1 MMEQTYGL
9 KPALLS
15 DLKAMKETFWSNSSL
30 KSCVHSETNTVD
42 GTDIFDAEKRL
53 LRFAPYIKQAFPE
66 TVEKNGIIESPIQRL
81 PVMQRELETY
91 YQTTIPGKLLLKCD
105 NELPIA
111 GSIKARGGIY
121 EVLKLAETLLLKH
134 DMIQLTDDYSVLA
147 DPSIKEFFSQYSIA
161 VGSTGNLALSIGTMG
176 AALGFN
182 VTVHMSREAKEWK
195 KELLREK
202 GVMVIEHQ
210 NDFSYAVE
218 EGRKQCLKDSNCF
231 FIDDENSKDLF
242 MGYAV
247 AALRLRQQFEEK
259 GVVVDGDHP
268 LIVYLP
274 CGVGGGP
281 GGVTYGLK
289 HVFGDHVH
297 CYFAEPTNSPCM
309 LLGLS
314 TGKHENISV
323 RDIGLSNRTEAD
335 GLAVG
340 RPSALAGRMVQ
351 ETVNGVY
358 TVSDEN
364 LFKMLALLHESESIS
379 LEPSALAGMLGP
391 TLPPIRKH
399 LESLSLTSNQLNHA
413 THLVWAT
420 GGNLVPSSIME
431 SYVAKGNG
439 LL

>member
-30 KSCVHSETNTVD
+30 KSCGHSETNTVD

-66 TVEKNGIIESPIQRL
+66 TVDKNGIIESPIQRL

-91 YQTTIPGKLLLKCD
+91 YQSIIPGKLLLKCD

-147 DPSIKEFFSQYSIA
+147 DPSFKEFFSQYSIA

-297 CYFAEPTNSPCM
+297 CYFAEPNNSPCM

-351 ETVNGVY
+351 EIVNGVY

>member
-1 MMEQTYGL
+1 MMEHTYGL

-15 DLKAMKETFWSNSSL
+15 DLKSMKETFWSNSSL
-30 KSCVHSETNTVD
+30 ISGNPNTNTVD
-42 GTDIFDAEKRL
+42 GRDIYEAEERL
-53 LRFAPYIKQAFPE
+53 LRFAPYIKHVFPE
-66 TVEKNGIIESPIQRL
+66 TEGKNGIIESPIQGL
-81 PVMQRELETY
+81 PDMQLALQEFY
-91 YQTTIPGKLLLKCD
+91 HTTIPGRLLLKCD

-121 EVLKLAETLLLKH
+121 EVLKLAETLLLDH
-134 DMIQLTDDYSVLA
+134 GLIQLADDYSVLA
-147 DPSIKEFFSQYSIA
+147 NPPFKEFFSQYSIA
-161 VGSTGNLALSIGTMG
+161 VGSTGNLALSIGTIG

-202 GVMVIEHQ
+202 GVTVIEHQ

-218 EGRKQCLKDSNCF
+218 EGRMQCMKDSNCF

-247 AALRLRQQFEEK
+247 AALRLKKQFEEEGIK
-259 GVVVDGDHP
+259 VDRDHP
-268 LIVYLP
+268 LVVYLP

-323 RDIGLSNRTEAD
+323 QDIGLSNRTEAD

-351 ETVNGVY
+351 ELVNGVY
-358 TVSDEN
+358 TVKDEN
-364 LFKMLALLHESESIS
+364 LFKMLALLQKSESIS

-391 TLPPIRKH
+391 TLPQIRKH
-399 LESLSLTSNQLNHA
+399 LESLSLTSHQLNQS

-420 GGNLVPSSIME
+420 GGNLVPASIME
-431 SYVAKGNG
+431 KYTAKGKG

>member
-1 MMEQTYGL
+1 MMELTYGL

-15 DLKAMKETFWSNSSL
+15 DLKSLKETFWSNSSL
-30 KSCVHSETNTVD
+30 KSYGHSAKNTVD
-42 GTDIFDAEKRL
+42 GTDIYDAEKRL

-66 TVEKNGIIESPIQRL
+66 TEEKNGIIESPIQRL
-81 PVMQRELETY
+81 SVMQQELEKY
-91 YQTTIPGKLLLKCD
+91 YQTTILGNLLVKCD

-121 EVLKLAETLLLKH
+121 EVLKLAETLLLDH
-134 DMIQLTDDYSVLA
+134 DMIQLTDDYSLLA
-147 DPSIKEFFSQYSIA
+147 DHSFKEFFSQYSIA
-161 VGSTGNLALSIGTMG
+161 VGSTGNLALSIGTIG

-195 KELLREK
+195 KALLREK
-202 GVMVIEHQ
+202 GVTVIEHQ

-218 EGRKQCLKDSNCF
+218 EGRKQCVKDSNCF

-247 AALRLRQQFEEK
+247 AALRLRKQFEEK
-259 GVVVDGDHP
+259 GITVDRDHP

-323 RDIGLSNRTEAD
+323 QDIGLSNRTEAD

-340 RPSALAGRMVQ
+340 RPSALAGRIVQ
-351 ETVNGVY
+351 KLVNGVY
-358 TVSDEN
+358 TVNDEN
-364 LFKMLALLHESESIS
+364 LFKMLALLHKSESIS

-391 TLPPIRKH
+391 TSPQIRKH
-399 LESLSLTSNQLNHA
+399 LESLSLTNNQLKQA

-420 GGNLVPSSIME
+420 GGNLVPASIME
-431 SYVAKGNG
+431 RYVAKGKG

>member
-1 MMEQTYGL
+1 MMELTYGL
-9 KPALLS
+9 KPALLT
-15 DLKAMKETFWSNSSL
+15 DLKSLKESFWSNSSL
-30 KSCVHSETNTVD
+30 ISYGHSAKNTVD
-42 GTDIFDAEKRL
+42 GTDIYDAEKRL

-66 TVEKNGIIESPIQRL
+66 TEEKNGIIESPIQRL
-81 PVMQRELETY
+81 SVMQQELEKY
-91 YQTTIPGKLLLKCD
+91 YQTTILGKLLVKCD

-121 EVLKLAETLLLKH
+121 EVLKLAETLLLDH
-134 DMIQLTDDYSVLA
+134 DMIQLTDDYSLLA
-147 DPSIKEFFSQYSIA
+147 DRSFKEFFSQYSIA
-161 VGSTGNLALSIGTMG
+161 VGSTGNLALSIGTIG

-195 KELLREK
+195 KALLREK
-202 GVMVIEHQ
+202 GVMVTEHQ

-218 EGRKQCLKDSNCF
+218 EGRKQCVKDSNCF

-247 AALRLRQQFEEK
+247 AALRLRKQFEEK
-259 GVVVDGDHP
+259 GITVDRDHP

-323 RDIGLSNRTEAD
+323 QDIGLSNRTEAD

-351 ETVNGVY
+351 KLVNGVY
-358 TVSDEN
+358 TVNDEN
-364 LFKMLALLHESESIS
+364 LFKMLALLHKSESIS

-391 TLPPIRKH
+391 TSPQIRKH
-399 LESLSLTSNQLNHA
+399 LESLSLTNNQLNQA

-420 GGNLVPSSIME
+420 GGKLVPASIME
-431 SYVAKGNG
+431 RYVAKGKG
-439 LL
+439 FL

>member
-1 MMEQTYGL
+1 MEQTYGL

-30 KSCVHSETNTVD
+30 KSCGHSETNTVD

-91 YQTTIPGKLLLKCD
+91 YQSTIPGKLLLKCD

-147 DPSIKEFFSQYSIA
+147 DPSFKEFFSQYSIA

-218 EGRKQCLKDSNCF
+218 EGRKQCLKDSNCL

-259 GVVVDGDHP
+259 GVVVDNP

-297 CYFAEPTNSPCM
+297 CYFAEPNNSPCM

-351 ETVNGVY
+351 EIVNGVY

>member
-1 MMEQTYGL
+1 MMELTYGL

-15 DLKAMKETFWSNSSL
+15 DLKSLKETFWSNSSL
-30 KSCVHSETNTVD
+30 ISYGHSAKNTVD
-42 GTDIFDAEKRL
+42 GTDIYDAEKRL

-66 TVEKNGIIESPIQRL
+66 TEEKNGIIESPIQRL
-81 PVMQRELETY
+81 SVMQQELEKY
-91 YQTTIPGKLLLKCD
+91 YQTTILGKLLVKCD

-121 EVLKLAETLLLKH
+121 EVLKLAETLLLDH
-134 DMIQLTDDYSVLA
+134 DMIQLTDDYSLLA
-147 DPSIKEFFSQYSIA
+147 DRSFKEFFSQYSIA
-161 VGSTGNLALSIGTMG
+161 VGSTGNLALSIGTIG

-195 KELLREK
+195 KALLREK
-202 GVMVIEHQ
+202 GVTVIEHQ

-218 EGRKQCLKDSNCF
+218 EGRKQCVKDSNCF

-247 AALRLRQQFEEK
+247 AALRLRKQFEEK
-259 GVVVDGDHP
+259 GITVDRDHP

-323 RDIGLSNRTEAD
+323 QDIGLSNRTEAD

-351 ETVNGVY
+351 KLVNGVY
-358 TVSDEN
+358 TVNDEN
-364 LFKMLALLHESESIS
+364 LFKMLALLHKSESIS

-391 TLPPIRKH
+391 TSPQIRKH
-399 LESLSLTSNQLNHA
+399 LESRSLTNNQLNQA

-420 GGNLVPSSIME
+420 GGNLVPASIME
-431 SYVAKGNG
+431 RYVAKGKG
-439 LL
+439 FL

>member
-1 MMEQTYGL
+1 MMELTYGL

-15 DLKAMKETFWSNSSL
+15 DLKSLKETFWSNSSL
-30 KSCVHSETNTVD
+30 ISYDHSAKNTVD
-42 GTDIFDAEKRL
+42 GTDIYDAEKRL
-53 LRFAPYIKQAFPE
+53 QRFAPYIKQAFPE
-66 TVEKNGIIESPIQRL
+66 TEEKNGIIESPIQRL
-81 PVMQRELETY
+81 SDMQKELEKY
-91 YQTTIPGKLLLKCD
+91 YQTTILGKLLVKCD

-121 EVLKLAETLLLKH
+121 EVLKLAETLLLDH
-134 DMIQLTDDYSVLA
+134 DMIQLTDDYSLLA
-147 DPSIKEFFSQYSIA
+147 DRSFKKFFSQYSIA
-161 VGSTGNLALSIGTMG
+161 VGSTGNLALSIGTIG

-195 KELLREK
+195 KALLREK
-202 GVMVIEHQ
+202 GVTVIEHQ

-218 EGRKQCLKDSNCF
+218 EGRKQCVKDSNCF

-247 AALRLRQQFEEK
+247 AALRLRKQFDEK
-259 GVVVDGDHP
+259 GIKVDRDHP

-323 RDIGLSNRTEAD
+323 QDIGLSNRTEAD

-340 RPSALAGRMVQ
+340 RPSALAGRMV
-351 ETVNGVY
+351 EKLVNGVY
-358 TVSDEN
+358 TVNDEN
-364 LFKMLALLHESESIS
+364 LFKMLALLHKSESIS

-391 TLPPIRKH
+391 TSPQIRKH
-399 LESLSLTSNQLNHA
+399 LESLSLTNNQLNQA

-420 GGNLVPSSIME
+420 GGNLVPASIME
-431 SYVAKGNG
+431 RYVAKGKG
-439 LL
+439 FL

>member
-1 MMEQTYGL
+1 MMELTYGL

-15 DLKAMKETFWSNSSL
+15 DLKSLKETFWSNSSL
-30 KSCVHSETNTVD
+30 ISYGHSATSTVD
-42 GTDIFDAEKRL
+42 GTDIYDAEKRL

-66 TVEKNGIIESPIQRL
+66 TGEKNGIIESPIQRL
-81 PVMQRELETY
+81 SVMQQELEKY
-91 YQTTIPGKLLLKCD
+91 YQTTILGKLLVKCD

-121 EVLKLAETLLLKH
+121 EVLKLAETLLLDH
-134 DMIQLTDDYSVLA
+134 DMIQLTDDYSLLA
-147 DPSIKEFFSQYSIA
+147 DRSFKEFFSQYSIA
-161 VGSTGNLALSIGTMG
+161 VGSTGNLALSIGTIG
-176 AALGFN
+176 ATLGFN

-195 KELLREK
+195 KALLREK
-202 GVMVIEHQ
+202 GVTVIEHQ

-218 EGRKQCLKDSNCF
+218 EGRKQCVKDSNCF

-247 AALRLRQQFEEK
+247 AALRLRKQFEEK
-259 GVVVDGDHP
+259 GITVDRHHP

-323 RDIGLSNRTEAD
+323 QNIGLSNRTEAD

-351 ETVNGVY
+351 KLVNGVY
-358 TVSDEN
+358 TVNDEN
-364 LFKMLALLHESESIS
+364 LFKMLALLHKSESIS

-391 TLPPIRKH
+391 TSPQIQKH
-399 LESLSLTSNQLNHA
+399 LESLSLTNNQLKQA

-420 GGNLVPSSIME
+420 GGNLVPASIME
-431 SYVAKGNG
+431 RYVAKGKG
-439 LL
+439 FL

>member
-30 KSCVHSETNTVD
+30 KSCGHSETNTVD

-91 YQTTIPGKLLLKCD
+91 YQSTIPGKLLLKCD

-147 DPSIKEFFSQYSIA
+147 DPSFKEFFSQYSIA

-218 EGRKQCLKDSNCF
+218 EGRKQCLKDSNCL

-259 GVVVDGDHP
+259 GVVVDNP

-297 CYFAEPTNSPCM
+297 CYFAEPNNSPCM

-351 ETVNGVY
+351 EIVNGVY

>member
-1 MMEQTYGL
+1 MEHTYGL
-9 KPALLS
+9 NPALLS
-15 DLKAMKETFWSNSSL
+15 DLKSMKETFWSNSSL
-30 KSCVHSETNTVD
+30 ISCSNSNTNPVD
-42 GTDIFDAEKRL
+42 GSDIYEAEKRL
-53 LRFAPYIKQAFPE
+53 LRFAPYIRHVFPE
-66 TVEKNGIIESPIQRL
+66 TEEKDGIIESPIQRL
-81 PVMQRELETY
+81 PGMQLALQEFY
-91 YQTTIPGKLLLKCD
+91 HSTIPGKLLLKCD

-121 EVLKLAETLLLKH
+121 EVLKLAETLLLDH
-134 DMIQLTDDYSVLA
+134 EMIQLTDDYSVLA
-147 DPSIKEFFSQYSIA
+147 DHSIKEFFSQYSIA
-161 VGSTGNLALSIGTMG
+161 VGSTGNLALSIGTIG

-218 EGRKQCLKDSNCF
+218 EGRKQCVKDSNCF

-242 MGYAV
+242 MGYSV
-247 AALRLRQQFEEK
+247 AALRLRKQFEEK
-259 GVVVDGDHP
+259 GIAVDKDHP

-351 ETVNGVY
+351 ELVNGVY
-358 TVSDEN
+358 TVNDEN
-364 LFKMLALLHESESIS
+364 LFRMLALLQKSESIS

-391 TLPPIRKH
+391 TSPQIRKH
-399 LESLSLTSNQLNHA
+399 LETLSLTSNQLNQA

-420 GGNLVPSSIME
+420 GGNLVPAPIME
-431 SYVAKGNG
+431 SYVVKGRG
-439 LL
+439 FL

>member
-1 MMEQTYGL
+1 MKHTYGL

-30 KSCVHSETNTVD
+30 KSCVHSNINHD
-42 GTDIFDAEKRL
+42 GTDIYEAERRL
-53 LRFAPYIKQAFPE
+53 TRFAPYLKQAFPE
-66 TVEKNGIIESPIQRL
+66 TEEKNGIIESPIQGL
-81 PVMQRELETY
+81 PDMQQELEKY
-91 YQTTIPGKLLLKCD
+91 YQTTISGKLLLKCD

-147 DPSIKEFFSQYSIA
+147 DRSFKEFYSQYSIA
-161 VGSTGNLALSIGTMG
+161 VGSTGNLALSIGTIG

-195 KELLREK
+195 KALLREK
-202 GVMVIEHQ
+202 GVTVIEHQ

-218 EGRKQCLKDSNCF
+218 EGRKQCMKDTTCF

-247 AALRLRQQFEEK
+247 AALRLRKQFEEEGIK
-259 GVVVDGDHP
+259 VDRGHP

-323 RDIGLSNRTEAD
+323 QDIGLSNRTEAD

-351 ETVNGVY
+351 GLVNGVY
-358 TVSDEN
+358 TVNDEN
-364 LFKMLALLHESESIS
+364 LFKMLALLHKSESIS
-379 LEPSALAGMLGP
+379 LEPSALAGMLGS
-391 TLPPIRKH
+391 TLPQIRKQ
-399 LESLSLTSNQLNHA
+399 LETLSLTSTQLNQA

-420 GGNLVPSSIME
+420 GGNLVPASIME

-439 LL
+439 FL

>member
-1 MMEQTYGL
+1 MMEHTSGL

-30 KSCVHSETNTVD
+30 KSCGHSETNTVD
-42 GTDIFDAEKRL
+42 GTDIYDAEKRL

-91 YQTTIPGKLLLKCD
+91 YQTTIPGKLVLKCD

-134 DMIQLTDDYSVLA
+134 DMIQLMDDYSVLA
-147 DPSIKEFFSQYSIA
+147 DPSFKEFFSQYSIA

-218 EGRKQCLKDSNCF
+218 EGRKQCLMNTNCF

-247 AALRLRQQFEEK
+247 SALRLRKQFAEEGIK
-259 GVVVDGDHP
+259 VDRDHP

-340 RPSALAGRMVQ
+340 RPSALAGKMVQ
-351 ETVNGVY
+351 ELVNGVY

-364 LFKMLALLHESESIS
+364 LFKMLALLRKSESIS

-391 TLPPIRKH
+391 TLPQIRKH

-420 GGNLVPSSIME
+420 GGNLVPSPIME